1 MKRLQK
7 LLDVTFGRFVLV
19 GIVNTLV
26 GTTVMFVA
34 YNALHFNYWVSSALN
49 YIIGSI
55 VSYFL
60 NKHFTFRSKEKSLRE
75 VITFAVN
82 IVICYV
88 LAYGIAKPCVY
99 QIFSGYGTKIQDNIA
114 MFAGM
119 CLFVGLNYFG
129 QRFVVFKGGKE

>member
-1 MKRLQK
+1 MA
-7 LLDVTFGRFVLV
+7 F
-19 GIVNTLV
+19 
-26 GTTVMFVA
+26 
-34 YNALHFNYWVSSALN
+34 
-49 YIIGSI
+49 SI
-55 VSYFL
+55 KY
-60 NKHFTFRSKEKSLRE
+60 FTFRSKEKSLRE

>member
-1 MKRLQK
+1 MKK
-7 LLDVTFGRFVLV
+7 VIDWVTIKFLIV
-19 GIVNTLV
+19 GVINTLV
-26 GTTVMFVA
+26 GSAVMFLL
-34 YNALHFNYWVSSALN
+34 YNGFHTGYWIASACN

-75 VITFAVN
+75 VVTFAVN

>member
-1 MKRLQK
+1 MKK
-7 LLDVTFGRFVLV
+7 VIDWVTIKFLIV
-19 GIVNTLV
+19 GVINTLV
-26 GTTVMFVA
+26 GSAVMFCCIMDSIPDTGLLPRA
-34 YNALHFNYWVSSALN
+34 
-49 YIIGSI
+49 IILQE
-55 VSYFL
+55 VLLSYFL

>member
-1 MKRLQK
+1 MKK
-7 LLDVTFGRFVLV
+7 VIDWVTIKFLIV
-19 GIVNTLV
+19 GVINTLV
-26 GTTVMFVA
+26 GSAVMFLL
-34 YNALHFNYWVSSALN
+34 YNGFRTGYWIASACN

-88 LAYGIAKPCVY
+88 LAYGIAKPAKCAKY
-99 QIFSGYGTKIQDNIA
+99 AKQAKAAKSLSWSRLSGNQ
-114 MFAGM
+114 F
-119 CLFVGLNYFG
+119 FE
-129 QRFVVFKGGKE
+129 Q